1 MNVGFTKKDVKE
13 EDGSNRNHDNEQS
26 NDPTKYTFY

>member
-13 EDGSNRNHDNEQS
+13 EDGSNRKHDNEQS
-26 NDPTKYTFY
+26 NDPKK